1 MAQEHAA
8 EIGLRYAVPA
18 DPGSKCIKYVSQARC
33 QRVPVDAFKSLRIPS
48 WKLEAYSP
56 NGGVRNYSNEEDHQ
70 HKVRCNTQ
78 RVERFP
84 IARLS
89 CPLKDM
95 VVHVQVVV
103 HCGPQT
109 GSELPINSP
118 RVRVQRTQKH
128 GESHHPP
135 PGKWVNAQ
143 G

>member
-1 MAQEHAA
+1 M
-8 EIGLRYAVPA
+8 
-18 DPGSKCIKYVSQARC
+18 
-33 QRVPVDAFKSLRIPS
+33 VPVDAFKSLRIPS

-103 HCGPQT
+103 LTEPSRRAGFGLRVPT
-109 GSELPINSP
+109 P
-118 RVRVQRTQKH
+118 R
-128 GESHHPP
+128 GFP
-135 PGKWVNAQ
+135 PGHPVSSCIIERRQ
-143 G
+143 HTGFDTIDVLVV